1 MSFSGTES
9 FFPGRV
15 AIIAG
20 SGVLPAVVAQALEE
34 GGQKPFLVLLRG
46 EADAALYNGYEH
58 CELSI
63 GELARLF
70 KILKEAKICNVIL
83 AGGVKKRP
91 TLLQLRPDW
100 ATLLAL
106 PKLFKALGGGDDAL
120 LKICIQVIEAHGF
133 QVVGAH
139 EVVPDLLAPT
149 EFNLTSRR
157 ATKKENIDIQLAVKA
172 TKLLGQLD
180 VGQAAVAINGRVVAL
195 EGAEGTDD
203 MLRRVHEMRER
214 KKIPLK
220 GGVLVKS
227 AKPQQDHRV
236 DLPSIGP
243 TTVINVAKSGLA
255 GIAVEANKSLI
266 LFLRKTIEEADKHS
280 LFIETFEKF
289 DDE

>member
-1 MSFSGTES
+1 MSFSGARNFLS
-9 FFPGRV
+9 GGV

-20 SGVLPAVVAQALEE
+20 NGILPVTVARALEE
-34 GGQKPFLVLLRG
+34 RGQKPFLVLLRG
-46 EADAALYNGYEH
+46 EADAALYNYEH

-70 KILKEAKICNVIL
+70 KALKKAAICNVIL

-100 ATLLAL
+100 TTLLVL
-106 PKLFKALGGGDDAL
+106 PKVFKALGSGDDSL
-120 LKICIQVIEAHGF
+120 LKACICVIEAHGF
-133 QVVGAH
+133 QVIGAH
-139 EVVPDLLAPT
+139 EVLPDLLAPI

-157 ATKKENIDIQLAVKA
+157 ATQKENVDIQLAAKA
-172 TKLLGQLD
+172 TRLLGQLD

-203 MLRRVHEMRER
+203 MLRRVHEMRE
-214 KKIPLK
+214 KEQIPLK

-255 GIAVEANKSLI
+255 GIAVEANRSLI
-266 LFLRKTIEEADKHS
+266 LSLKETIETANKHS

>member
-1 MSFSGTES
+1 MSFSGASS
-9 FFPGRV
+9 FLSGRV

-20 SGVLPAVVAQALEE
+20 NGILPVAVARALEE
-34 GGQKPFLVLLRG
+34 RGQKPFLVLLCD
-46 EADAALYNGYEH
+46 EADTALYNYEH

-70 KILKEAKICNVIL
+70 KILKKAMICNVIL

-100 ATLLAL
+100 TTLLAL
-106 PKLFKALGGGDDAL
+106 PKLFKALGSGDDSL
-120 LKICIQVIEAHGF
+120 LKACIRVIEAHGF
-133 QVVGAH
+133 QVIGAH
-139 EVVPDLLAPT
+139 EVLPDLLAPI

-157 ATKKENIDIQLAVKA
+157 ATQKENVDIQLAAKA
-172 TKLLGQLD
+172 TRFLGQLD

-195 EGAEGTDD
+195 EGAEGTDS

-214 KKIPLK
+214 KQIPLK

-255 GIAVEANKSLI
+255 GIAVEANRSLI
-266 LFLRKTIEEADKHS
+266 LSLRETIEEANKHS

>member
-1 MSFSGTES
+1 MSFSGNRS
-9 FFPGRV
+9 FLSGRV

-20 SGVLPAVVAQALEE
+20 NGILPVTVARALEE
-34 GGQKPFLVLLRG
+34 SGQKPFLVLLRG
-46 EADAALYNGYEH
+46 EADATLYNYEH

-70 KILKEAKICNVIL
+70 KALKKAAICNVIL

-100 ATLLAL
+100 TILLAL
-106 PKLFKALGGGDDAL
+106 PKLLKVLGSGDDSL
-120 LKICIQVIEAHGF
+120 LKACIRVIEARGF
-133 QVVGAH
+133 QVIGVH
-139 EVVPDLLAPT
+139 EVLPDLLAPI

-157 ATKKENIDIQLAVKA
+157 ATQNESMDIRLAAKA
-172 TKLLGQLD
+172 TRLLGQLD
-180 VGQAAVAINGRVVAL
+180 VGQGAVAINGRVVAL
-195 EGAEGTDD
+195 EGAEGTDN
-203 MLRRVHEMRER
+203 MLRRVYEMRER
-214 KKIPLK
+214 NQIPLK

-243 TTVINVAKSGLA
+243 TTVINVAKSGLV
-255 GIAVEANKSLI
+255 GIAVEANRSLI
-266 LFLRKTIEEADKHS
+266 LSLRETIEEANKHS